1 MLDVEQEIV
10 EAYFESNGFLVRQAG
25 KPDDSENKKKTL
37 PLPTIAVF
45 NPAIQ
50 TSDSQLSFR
59 LFTGDLRGVRS
70 ALVSRLGWENSSFSN
85 SILSSDARLLKFFKK
100 EVTQERISLGYN
112 PGPELP
118 GELDGELSLPFGC
131 SGLPRNGQTQGVV
144 HLSRDMGVGG
154 VLSLSSMLENLLRQS
169 LPTLKYSNNGVFQM
183 LKLLKVYQLAR
194 EPQLDM
200 FSN

>member
-50 TSDSQLSFR
+50 SSDSQLSFR

-85 SILSSDARLLKFFKK
+85 SILSSDARLL
-100 EVTQERISLGYN
+100 SLI
-112 PGPELP
+112 
-118 GELDGELSLPFGC
+118 
-131 SGLPRNGQTQGVV
+131 
-144 HLSRDMGVGG
+144 
-154 VLSLSSMLENLLRQS
+154 LENFLLIPN
-169 LPTLKYSNNGVFQM
+169 LEY
-183 LKLLKVYQLAR
+183 
-194 EPQLDM
+194 
-200 FSN
+200 